1 MGAKVLAGSSHP
13 PNRQEQ
19 RVSLSPFMTPGAG
32 PVRTRIERRAAV
44 VIVWLA
50 HLPRLLPPLVVVL
63 VFGGGLVLPGV
74 VGAVLLLLTATVLGL
89 LSYLA
94 WPSVP
99 ARLRLARL
107 VILAGVVAFAVY
119 KLV

>member
-1 MGAKVLAGSSHP
+1 M
-13 PNRQEQ
+13 
-19 RVSLSPFMTPGAG
+19 SLSPFMTPDAG
-32 PVRTRIERRAAV
+32 PVRTRIERRSAL

-50 HLPRLLPPLVVVL
+50 HLPRIIPPLVMVL
-63 VFGGGLVLPGV
+63 VFGGGLLLPGV
-74 VGAVLLLLTATVLGL
+74 VGAVLLLVTAAVLGL

-99 ARLRLARL
+99 APLRLVRL

-119 KLV
+119 KLT

>member
-1 MGAKVLAGSSHP
+1 M
-13 PNRQEQ
+13 
-19 RVSLSPFMTPGAG
+19 SLSPFMTPGAG

-74 VGAVLLLLTATVLGL
+74 FGAVLLLLIAAVLGL